1 MIAQPTSRKLASSGI
16 TNTVSFGIK
25 EDGFAHIFNVLRNQ
39 LYSNKYMAVL
49 REYAVNGVDAH
60 IEAGC
65 PERPIEVS
73 LPTQLNPN
81 LKIRDYGSALTDTD
95 IQDIYAF
102 YGESTKRNTNSQTG
116 MLGIGSKSAFA
127 YGDNFVINSFVDG
140 EKHTYNAFID
150 PSQVGQIA
158 KLGVE
163 DTDEENGIEIVIPT
177 KEEDVNTFT
186 ETASEIFQWFKVR
199 PIIKG
204 QPVEFDDRTVLYEGD
219 GWKWRKSTSSGY
231 GYHSR
236 HGSGEAIAVIKNS
249 IVSLQFPNREKI
261 LTGLAETRGI
271 PSIEQM
277 HDLKVELLR
286 EMSQSGQ
293 VQRFQKQVV
302 LPGGSIVDAEIVRV
316 GVFNAI
322 TENFFLQFVPD
333 TQSLQVLAR
342 QPARRYQSMAE
353 DLFALDAGYTTMAV
367 DPSRGQILSL
377 LIQAPGLGERINQG
391 GLVGYFIIFIG
402 LIGLLMSLWRL
413 FILRQ
418 DGQAINEQLTTE
430 TISRDNALGR
440 ILSVHSEHDA
450 METEALELKIDE
462 AILKEVP
469 KLEKYHSIIKVFA
482 AVAPLLGLLGTVIGM
497 IVTFQALTLFGTGDP
512 KLMAGGISQAL
523 VTTMLGLIV
532 AIPLV
537 FLHSVL
543 TSWSGTL
550 IEVLEEQS
558 AGLIARHAERP
569 NR

>member
-1 MIAQPTSRKLASSGI
+1 MTITSTRLI
-16 TNTVSFGIK
+16 ISFLLFILT
-25 EDGFAHIFNVLRNQ
+25 ISV
-39 LYSNKYMAVL
+39 
-49 REYAVNGVDAH
+49 
-60 IEAGC
+60 
-65 PERPIEVS
+65 
-73 LPTQLNPN
+73 QLNAQEEQEFPTDPVMSEK
-81 LKIRDYGSALTDTD
+81 LKNIQTLEQLLEITENDRQASGVINDQREQKFLATRDRQKFLLEQAVARLDQEEKRSVRLQKQFEENEKTLED
-95 IQDIYAF
+95 IQETLRIRIGNF
-102 YGESTKRNTNSQTG
+102 GELFGVVRQV
-116 MLGIGSKSAFA
+116 A
-127 YGDNFVINSFVDG
+127 G
-140 EKHTYNAFID
+140 ET
-150 PSQVGQIA
+150 IA
-158 KLGVE
+158 
-163 DTDEENGIEIVIPT
+163 IV
-177 KEEDVNTFT
+177 
-186 ETASEIFQWFKVR
+186 
-199 PIIKG
+199 
-204 QPVEFDDRTVLYEGD
+204 
-219 GWKWRKSTSSGY
+219 
-231 GYHSR
+231 
-236 HGSGEAIAVIKNS
+236 KNS
-249 IVSLQFPNREKI
+249 IVSLQFPNREKN
-261 LTGLAETRGI
+261 LTGLAEARGI

-277 HDLKVELLR
+277 HDLRVELLR

-342 QPARRYQSMAE
+342 QPARRYQSMAK

-377 LIQAPGLGERINQG
+377 LIQAPGLAERINQG

-402 LIGLLMSLWRL
+402 LLGLALSLWRL
-413 FILRQ
+413 LILRQ
-418 DGQAINEQLTTE
+418 DGQAINQQLTTD
-430 TISRDNALGR
+430 IVSQDNALGR
-440 ILSVHSEHDA
+440 ILSVHNEHDA
-450 METEALELKIDE
+450 MDTESLELKIDE

-482 AVAPLLGLLGTVIGM
+482 AVAPLLGLLGTVVGM

-569 NR
+569 NL

>member
-1 MIAQPTSRKLASSGI
+1 MNATSTRLILCFLLIILTINTQLIAQ
-16 TNTVSFGIK
+16 
-25 EDGFAHIFNVLRNQ
+25 EEQ
-39 LYSNKYMAVL
+39 Q
-49 REYAVNGVDAH
+49 
-60 IEAGC
+60 
-65 PERPIEVS
+65 
-73 LPTQLNPN
+73 LPTDSVISEKLKNIQTLEQLLAITEN
-81 LKIRDYGSALTDTD
+81 D
-95 IQDIYAF
+95 
-102 YGESTKRNTNSQTG
+102 SQT
-116 MLGIGSKSAFA
+116 SS
-127 YGDNFVINSFVDG
+127 VINSQREEKFLAARDQQKFLLEQAEARLDQEEKRSLRLQKQFEDNEKILEDIQETLRIRIGNFG
-140 EKHTYNAFID
+140 ELFGVVR
-150 PSQVGQIA
+150 QVA
-158 KLGVE
+158 
-163 DTDEENGIEIVIPT
+163 
-177 KEEDVNTFT
+177 
-186 ETASEIFQWFKVR
+186 
-199 PIIKG
+199 
-204 QPVEFDDRTVLYEGD
+204 
-219 GWKWRKSTSSGY
+219 
-231 GYHSR
+231 
-236 HGSGEAIAVIKNS
+236 GEAIAVIKNS
-249 IVSLQFPNREKI
+249 IVSLQFPNREKN
-261 LTGLAETRGI
+261 LAGLAQTRGI
-271 PSIEQM
+271 PSIEMM

-402 LIGLLMSLWRL
+402 LIGLVLSLWRL

-418 DGQAINEQLTTE
+418 DGQAINQQLTTDI
-430 TISRDNALGR
+430 ISQNNALGR
-440 ILSVHSEHDA
+440 ILSVHSEHDTN
-450 METEALELKIDE
+450 ETEALELKIDE

-482 AVAPLLGLLGTVIGM
+482 AVAPLLGLLGTVVGM

>member
-1 MIAQPTSRKLASSGI
+1 MTITSTRLI
-16 TNTVSFGIK
+16 ISFLLFILT
-25 EDGFAHIFNVLRNQ
+25 ISV
-39 LYSNKYMAVL
+39 
-49 REYAVNGVDAH
+49 
-60 IEAGC
+60 
-65 PERPIEVS
+65 
-73 LPTQLNPN
+73 QLNAQEEQEFPTDPVISEK
-81 LKIRDYGSALTDTD
+81 LKNIQTLEQLLEITENDRQASGVINDQREQTFLATRDRQKFLLEQAVARLDQEEKRSVRLQKQFEENEKTLED
-95 IQDIYAF
+95 IQETLRIRIGNF
-102 YGESTKRNTNSQTG
+102 GELFGVVRQV
-116 MLGIGSKSAFA
+116 A
-127 YGDNFVINSFVDG
+127 G
-140 EKHTYNAFID
+140 ET
-150 PSQVGQIA
+150 IA
-158 KLGVE
+158 
-163 DTDEENGIEIVIPT
+163 IV
-177 KEEDVNTFT
+177 
-186 ETASEIFQWFKVR
+186 
-199 PIIKG
+199 
-204 QPVEFDDRTVLYEGD
+204 
-219 GWKWRKSTSSGY
+219 
-231 GYHSR
+231 
-236 HGSGEAIAVIKNS
+236 KNS
-249 IVSLQFPNREKI
+249 IVSLQFPNREKN
-261 LTGLAETRGI
+261 LTGLAEARGI

-277 HDLKVELLR
+277 HDLRVELLR

-353 DLFALDAGYTTMAV
+353 DLFALDTGYTTMAV

-377 LIQAPGLGERINQG
+377 LIQAPGLAERINQG

-402 LIGLLMSLWRL
+402 LLGLALSLWRL
-413 FILRQ
+413 LVLRQ
-418 DGQAINEQLTTE
+418 DGQAINQQLTTD
-430 TISRDNALGR
+430 IASQDNALGR
-440 ILSVHSEHDA
+440 ILSVHNEHDA
-450 METEALELKIDE
+450 MDTESLELKIDE

-482 AVAPLLGLLGTVIGM
+482 AVAPLLGLLGTVVGM

-569 NR
+569 NL

>member
-1 MIAQPTSRKLASSGI
+1 MIITSSRLIISFLLFIVTISVQLNAQ
-16 TNTVSFGIK
+16 
-25 EDGFAHIFNVLRNQ
+25 EEQ
-39 LYSNKYMAVL
+39 
-49 REYAVNGVDAH
+49 E
-60 IEAGC
+60 
-65 PERPIEVS
+65 
-73 LPTQLNPN
+73 LPTDPVISEKLKNIQTLEQLLEITENDRQASGVIN
-81 LKIRDYGSALTDTD
+81 DQREQKFLATRDRQKFLLEQAVARLDQEEKRSVRLQKQFEENEKTLED
-95 IQDIYAF
+95 IQETLRIRIGNF
-102 YGESTKRNTNSQTG
+102 GELFGVVRQV
-116 MLGIGSKSAFA
+116 A
-127 YGDNFVINSFVDG
+127 G
-140 EKHTYNAFID
+140 ET
-150 PSQVGQIA
+150 IA
-158 KLGVE
+158 
-163 DTDEENGIEIVIPT
+163 IV
-177 KEEDVNTFT
+177 
-186 ETASEIFQWFKVR
+186 
-199 PIIKG
+199 
-204 QPVEFDDRTVLYEGD
+204 
-219 GWKWRKSTSSGY
+219 
-231 GYHSR
+231 
-236 HGSGEAIAVIKNS
+236 KNS
-249 IVSLQFPNREKI
+249 IVSLQFPNREKN
-261 LTGLAETRGI
+261 LTGLAEARGI

-277 HDLKVELLR
+277 HDLRVELLR

-353 DLFALDAGYTTMAV
+353 DLFALDTGYTTMAV

-377 LIQAPGLGERINQG
+377 LIQAPGLAERINQG

-402 LIGLLMSLWRL
+402 LLGLALSLWRL
-413 FILRQ
+413 LVLRQ
-418 DGQAINEQLTTE
+418 DGQAINQQLTTD
-430 TISRDNALGR
+430 IASQDNALGR
-440 ILSVHSEHDA
+440 ILSVHNEHDA
-450 METEALELKIDE
+450 MDTESLELKIDE

-482 AVAPLLGLLGTVIGM
+482 AVAPLLGLLGTVVGM

-569 NR
+569 NL

>member
-1 MIAQPTSRKLASSGI
+1 MTITSTRLI
-16 TNTVSFGIK
+16 ISFLLFILT
-25 EDGFAHIFNVLRNQ
+25 ISV
-39 LYSNKYMAVL
+39 
-49 REYAVNGVDAH
+49 
-60 IEAGC
+60 
-65 PERPIEVS
+65 
-73 LPTQLNPN
+73 QLNAQEEQEFPTDPVMSEK
-81 LKIRDYGSALTDTD
+81 LKNIQTLEQLLEITENDRQVSGVINDQREQKFLAARDRQKFLLEQAVARLDQEEKRSVRLQKQFEENEKTLED
-95 IQDIYAF
+95 IQETLRIRIGNF
-102 YGESTKRNTNSQTG
+102 GELFGVVRQV
-116 MLGIGSKSAFA
+116 A
-127 YGDNFVINSFVDG
+127 G
-140 EKHTYNAFID
+140 ET
-150 PSQVGQIA
+150 IA
-158 KLGVE
+158 
-163 DTDEENGIEIVIPT
+163 IV
-177 KEEDVNTFT
+177 
-186 ETASEIFQWFKVR
+186 
-199 PIIKG
+199 
-204 QPVEFDDRTVLYEGD
+204 
-219 GWKWRKSTSSGY
+219 
-231 GYHSR
+231 
-236 HGSGEAIAVIKNS
+236 KNS
-249 IVSLQFPNREKI
+249 IVSLQFPNREKN
-261 LTGLAETRGI
+261 LTGLAEARGI

-277 HDLKVELLR
+277 HDLRVELLR

-342 QPARRYQSMAE
+342 QPARRYQSMAK

-377 LIQAPGLGERINQG
+377 LIQAPGLAERINQG

-402 LIGLLMSLWRL
+402 LLGLALSLWRL
-413 FILRQ
+413 LILRQ
-418 DGQAINEQLTTE
+418 DGQAINQQLTTD
-430 TISRDNALGR
+430 IVSQDNALGR
-440 ILSVHSEHDA
+440 ILSVHNEHDA
-450 METEALELKIDE
+450 MDTELLELKIDE

-482 AVAPLLGLLGTVIGM
+482 AIAPLLGLLGTVVGM

-569 NR
+569 NL

>member
-1 MIAQPTSRKLASSGI
+1 MII
-16 TNTVSFGIK
+16 TNSRLIISFLLFIVT
-25 EDGFAHIFNVLRNQ
+25 ISVQ
-39 LYSNKYMAVL
+39 LNAQ
-49 REYAVNGVDAH
+49 E
-60 IEAGC
+60 EQ
-65 PERPIEVS
+65 E
-73 LPTQLNPN
+73 LPTDPVISEKLKNIQTLEQLLEITENDRQASGVIN
-81 LKIRDYGSALTDTD
+81 DQREQKFLATRDRQKFLLEQAVARLDQEEKRSVRLQKQFEENEKTLED
-95 IQDIYAF
+95 IQETLRIRIGNF
-102 YGESTKRNTNSQTG
+102 GELFGVVRQV
-116 MLGIGSKSAFA
+116 A
-127 YGDNFVINSFVDG
+127 G
-140 EKHTYNAFID
+140 ET
-150 PSQVGQIA
+150 IA
-158 KLGVE
+158 
-163 DTDEENGIEIVIPT
+163 IV
-177 KEEDVNTFT
+177 
-186 ETASEIFQWFKVR
+186 
-199 PIIKG
+199 
-204 QPVEFDDRTVLYEGD
+204 
-219 GWKWRKSTSSGY
+219 
-231 GYHSR
+231 
-236 HGSGEAIAVIKNS
+236 KNS
-249 IVSLQFPNREKI
+249 IVSLQFPNREKN
-261 LTGLAETRGI
+261 LTGLAEARGI

-277 HDLKVELLR
+277 HDLRVELLR

-353 DLFALDAGYTTMAV
+353 DLFALDTGYTTMAV

-377 LIQAPGLGERINQG
+377 LIQAPGLAERINQG

-402 LIGLLMSLWRL
+402 LLGLALSLWRL
-413 FILRQ
+413 LVLRQ
-418 DGQAINEQLTTE
+418 DSQAINQQLTTD
-430 TISRDNALGR
+430 IASQDNALGR
-440 ILSVHSEHDA
+440 ILSVHNEHDA
-450 METEALELKIDE
+450 MDTESLELKIDE

-482 AVAPLLGLLGTVIGM
+482 AVAPLLGLLGTVVGM

-569 NR
+569 NL

>member
-1 MIAQPTSRKLASSGI
+1 MTISTRLI
-16 TNTVSFGIK
+16 ISFLLFILT
-25 EDGFAHIFNVLRNQ
+25 ISV
-39 LYSNKYMAVL
+39 
-49 REYAVNGVDAH
+49 
-60 IEAGC
+60 
-65 PERPIEVS
+65 
-73 LPTQLNPN
+73 QLNAQEEQEFPTDPVMSEK
-81 LKIRDYGSALTDTD
+81 LKNIQTLEQLLEITENDRQASGVINDQREQKFLAARDRQKFLLEQAVARLDQEEKRSVRLQKQFEENEKTLED
-95 IQDIYAF
+95 IQETLRIRIGNF
-102 YGESTKRNTNSQTG
+102 GELFGVVRQV
-116 MLGIGSKSAFA
+116 A
-127 YGDNFVINSFVDG
+127 G
-140 EKHTYNAFID
+140 ET
-150 PSQVGQIA
+150 IA
-158 KLGVE
+158 
-163 DTDEENGIEIVIPT
+163 IV
-177 KEEDVNTFT
+177 
-186 ETASEIFQWFKVR
+186 
-199 PIIKG
+199 
-204 QPVEFDDRTVLYEGD
+204 
-219 GWKWRKSTSSGY
+219 
-231 GYHSR
+231 
-236 HGSGEAIAVIKNS
+236 KNS
-249 IVSLQFPNREKI
+249 IVSLQFPNREKN
-261 LTGLAETRGI
+261 LTGLAEARGI

-277 HDLKVELLR
+277 HDLRVELLR

-302 LPGGSIVDAEIVRV
+302 LPGGPIVDAEIVRV

-342 QPARRYQSMAE
+342 QPARRYQSMAK

-377 LIQAPGLGERINQG
+377 LIQAPGLAERINQG

-402 LIGLLMSLWRL
+402 LLGLALSLWRL
-413 FILRQ
+413 LILRQ
-418 DGQAINEQLTTE
+418 DGQAINQQLTTD
-430 TISRDNALGR
+430 IVSQDNALGR
-440 ILSVHSEHDA
+440 ILSVHNEHDA
-450 METEALELKIDE
+450 MDTESLELKIDE

-482 AVAPLLGLLGTVIGM
+482 AIAPLLGLLGTVVGM

-569 NR
+569 NL

>member
-1 MIAQPTSRKLASSGI
+1 MTITSSRLIISFLLFIVTISVQLNAQ
-16 TNTVSFGIK
+16 
-25 EDGFAHIFNVLRNQ
+25 EEQ
-39 LYSNKYMAVL
+39 
-49 REYAVNGVDAH
+49 E
-60 IEAGC
+60 
-65 PERPIEVS
+65 
-73 LPTQLNPN
+73 LPTDPVISEKLKNIQTLEQLLEITENDRQASGVIN
-81 LKIRDYGSALTDTD
+81 DQREQKFLATRDRQKFLLEQAVARLDQEEKRSVRLQKQFEENEKTLED
-95 IQDIYAF
+95 IQETLRIRIGNF
-102 YGESTKRNTNSQTG
+102 GELFGVVRQV
-116 MLGIGSKSAFA
+116 A
-127 YGDNFVINSFVDG
+127 G
-140 EKHTYNAFID
+140 ET
-150 PSQVGQIA
+150 IA
-158 KLGVE
+158 
-163 DTDEENGIEIVIPT
+163 IV
-177 KEEDVNTFT
+177 
-186 ETASEIFQWFKVR
+186 
-199 PIIKG
+199 
-204 QPVEFDDRTVLYEGD
+204 
-219 GWKWRKSTSSGY
+219 
-231 GYHSR
+231 
-236 HGSGEAIAVIKNS
+236 KNS
-249 IVSLQFPNREKI
+249 IVSLQFPNREKN
-261 LTGLAETRGI
+261 LTGLAEARGI

-277 HDLKVELLR
+277 HDLRVELLR

-353 DLFALDAGYTTMAV
+353 DLFALDTGYTTMAV

-377 LIQAPGLGERINQG
+377 LIQAPGLAERINQG

-402 LIGLLMSLWRL
+402 LLGLALSLWRL
-413 FILRQ
+413 LILRQ
-418 DGQAINEQLTTE
+418 DGQAINQQLTTD
-430 TISRDNALGR
+430 IVSQDNALGR
-440 ILSVHSEHDA
+440 ILSVHNEHDA
-450 METEALELKIDE
+450 MDTESLELKIDE

-482 AVAPLLGLLGTVIGM
+482 AVAPLLGLLGTVVGM

-558 AGLIARHAERP
+558 AGLIARHAERS
-569 NR
+569 NL

>member
-1 MIAQPTSRKLASSGI
+1 MTITSTRLI
-16 TNTVSFGIK
+16 ISFLLFILT
-25 EDGFAHIFNVLRNQ
+25 ISV
-39 LYSNKYMAVL
+39 
-49 REYAVNGVDAH
+49 
-60 IEAGC
+60 
-65 PERPIEVS
+65 
-73 LPTQLNPN
+73 QLNAQEEQEFPTDPVISEK
-81 LKIRDYGSALTDTD
+81 LKNIQTLEQLLEIIENDRQASGVINDQREQKFLAARDQQKFLLEQAVARLDQEEKRSVRLQKQFEENEKTLED
-95 IQDIYAF
+95 IQETLRIRIGNF
-102 YGESTKRNTNSQTG
+102 GELFGVVRQV
-116 MLGIGSKSAFA
+116 A
-127 YGDNFVINSFVDG
+127 G
-140 EKHTYNAFID
+140 ET
-150 PSQVGQIA
+150 IA
-158 KLGVE
+158 
-163 DTDEENGIEIVIPT
+163 IV
-177 KEEDVNTFT
+177 
-186 ETASEIFQWFKVR
+186 
-199 PIIKG
+199 
-204 QPVEFDDRTVLYEGD
+204 
-219 GWKWRKSTSSGY
+219 
-231 GYHSR
+231 
-236 HGSGEAIAVIKNS
+236 KNS
-249 IVSLQFPNREKI
+249 IVSLQFPNREKN
-261 LTGLAETRGI
+261 LTGLAEARGI

-277 HDLKVELLR
+277 HDLRVELLR

-342 QPARRYQSMAE
+342 QPARRYQSMAK

-377 LIQAPGLGERINQG
+377 LIQAPGLAERINQG

-402 LIGLLMSLWRL
+402 LLGLALSLWRL
-413 FILRQ
+413 LILRQ
-418 DGQAINEQLTTE
+418 DGQAINQQLTTD
-430 TISRDNALGR
+430 IVSQDNALGR
-440 ILSVHSEHDA
+440 ILSVHNEHDA
-450 METEALELKIDE
+450 MDTELLELKIDE

-482 AVAPLLGLLGTVIGM
+482 AVAPLLGLLGTVVGM

-558 AGLIARHAERP
+558 AGLIARHAERQ
-569 NR
+569 NL

>member
-1 MIAQPTSRKLASSGI
+1 MIITSSRLIISFLLFIVTISVQLNAQ
-16 TNTVSFGIK
+16 
-25 EDGFAHIFNVLRNQ
+25 EEQ
-39 LYSNKYMAVL
+39 
-49 REYAVNGVDAH
+49 E
-60 IEAGC
+60 
-65 PERPIEVS
+65 
-73 LPTQLNPN
+73 LPTDPVISEKLKNIQTLEQLLEITENDRQASGVIN
-81 LKIRDYGSALTDTD
+81 DQREQKFLATRDRQKFLLEQAVARLDQEEKRSVRLQKQFEENEKTLED
-95 IQDIYAF
+95 IQETLRIRIGNF
-102 YGESTKRNTNSQTG
+102 GELFGVVRQV
-116 MLGIGSKSAFA
+116 A
-127 YGDNFVINSFVDG
+127 G
-140 EKHTYNAFID
+140 ET
-150 PSQVGQIA
+150 IA
-158 KLGVE
+158 
-163 DTDEENGIEIVIPT
+163 IV
-177 KEEDVNTFT
+177 
-186 ETASEIFQWFKVR
+186 
-199 PIIKG
+199 
-204 QPVEFDDRTVLYEGD
+204 
-219 GWKWRKSTSSGY
+219 
-231 GYHSR
+231 
-236 HGSGEAIAVIKNS
+236 KNS
-249 IVSLQFPNREKI
+249 IVSLQFPNREKN
-261 LTGLAETRGI
+261 LTGLAEARGI

-277 HDLKVELLR
+277 HDLRVELLR

-342 QPARRYQSMAE
+342 QPARRYQSMAK

-377 LIQAPGLGERINQG
+377 LIQAPGLAERINQG

-402 LIGLLMSLWRL
+402 LLGLALSLWRL
-413 FILRQ
+413 LVLRQ
-418 DGQAINEQLTTE
+418 DGQAINQQLTTD
-430 TISRDNALGR
+430 IASQDNALGR
-440 ILSVHSEHDA
+440 ILSVHNEHDA
-450 METEALELKIDE
+450 MDTESLELKIDE

-482 AVAPLLGLLGTVIGM
+482 AVAPLLGLLGTVVGM

-558 AGLIARHAERP
+558 AGLIARHAERS
-569 NR
+569 NL

>member
-1 MIAQPTSRKLASSGI
+1 L
-16 TNTVSFGIK
+16 
-25 EDGFAHIFNVLRNQ
+25 E
-39 LYSNKYMAVL
+39 
-49 REYAVNGVDAH
+49 
-60 IEAGC
+60 
-65 PERPIEVS
+65 
-73 LPTQLNPN
+73 
-81 LKIRDYGSALTDTD
+81 D
-95 IQDIYAF
+95 IQETLRIRIGNF
-102 YGESTKRNTNSQTG
+102 GELFGVVR
-116 MLGIGSKSAFA
+116 
-127 YGDNFVINSFVDG
+127 
-140 EKHTYNAFID
+140 
-150 PSQVGQIA
+150 QVA
-158 KLGVE
+158 
-163 DTDEENGIEIVIPT
+163 
-177 KEEDVNTFT
+177 
-186 ETASEIFQWFKVR
+186 
-199 PIIKG
+199 
-204 QPVEFDDRTVLYEGD
+204 
-219 GWKWRKSTSSGY
+219 
-231 GYHSR
+231 
-236 HGSGEAIAVIKNS
+236 GEAIAVIKNS

-261 LTGLAETRGI
+261 LTGLVETRGI

-440 ILSVHSEHDA
+440 ILSVHSKHDA
-450 METEALELKIDE
+450 METEVLELKIDE

-469 KLEKYHSIIKVFA
+469 RLEKYHSIIKVFA
-482 AVAPLLGLLGTVIGM
+482 AVAPLLGLLGTVVGM

>member
-1 MIAQPTSRKLASSGI
+1 MTITSTRLI
-16 TNTVSFGIK
+16 ISFLLFILT
-25 EDGFAHIFNVLRNQ
+25 ISV
-39 LYSNKYMAVL
+39 
-49 REYAVNGVDAH
+49 
-60 IEAGC
+60 
-65 PERPIEVS
+65 
-73 LPTQLNPN
+73 QLNAQEEQEFPTDPVMSEK
-81 LKIRDYGSALTDTD
+81 LKNIQTLEQLLEITENDRQASGVINDQREQKFLAARDRQKFLLEQAVERLDQEEKRSVRLQKQFEENEKTLED
-95 IQDIYAF
+95 IQETLRIRIGNF
-102 YGESTKRNTNSQTG
+102 GELFGVVRQV
-116 MLGIGSKSAFA
+116 A
-127 YGDNFVINSFVDG
+127 G
-140 EKHTYNAFID
+140 ET
-150 PSQVGQIA
+150 IA
-158 KLGVE
+158 
-163 DTDEENGIEIVIPT
+163 IV
-177 KEEDVNTFT
+177 
-186 ETASEIFQWFKVR
+186 
-199 PIIKG
+199 
-204 QPVEFDDRTVLYEGD
+204 
-219 GWKWRKSTSSGY
+219 
-231 GYHSR
+231 
-236 HGSGEAIAVIKNS
+236 KNS
-249 IVSLQFPNREKI
+249 IVSLQFPNREKN
-261 LTGLAETRGI
+261 LTGLAEARGI

-277 HDLKVELLR
+277 HDLRVELLR

-342 QPARRYQSMAE
+342 QPARRYQSMAK

-377 LIQAPGLGERINQG
+377 LIQAPGLAERINQG

-402 LIGLLMSLWRL
+402 LLGLALSLWRL
-413 FILRQ
+413 LILRQ
-418 DGQAINEQLTTE
+418 DGQAINQQLTTD
-430 TISRDNALGR
+430 IVSQDNALGR
-440 ILSVHSEHDA
+440 ILSVHNEHDA
-450 METEALELKIDE
+450 MDTESLELKIDE

-482 AVAPLLGLLGTVIGM
+482 AIAPLLGLLGTVVGM

-569 NR
+569 NL

>member
-1 MIAQPTSRKLASSGI
+1 MNFRTSLM
-16 TNTVSFGIK
+16 VSFLL
-25 EDGFAHIFNVLRNQ
+25 FIFTINTQ
-39 LYSNKYMAVL
+39 LGAQ
-49 REYAVNGVDAH
+49 E
-60 IEAGC
+60 EQ
-65 PERPIEVS
+65 E
-73 LPTQLNPN
+73 LPTDSAISEKLKNIQTLEQLLAITENDSQVSN
-81 LKIRDYGSALTDTD
+81 VINNQREEKFLAARDRQQLLLDQAKARLDQEEKRSIRLQKQFEDNEKTLED
-95 IQDIYAF
+95 IQETLRIRIGNF
-102 YGESTKRNTNSQTG
+102 GELFGVVR
-116 MLGIGSKSAFA
+116 
-127 YGDNFVINSFVDG
+127 
-140 EKHTYNAFID
+140 
-150 PSQVGQIA
+150 QVA
-158 KLGVE
+158 
-163 DTDEENGIEIVIPT
+163 
-177 KEEDVNTFT
+177 
-186 ETASEIFQWFKVR
+186 
-199 PIIKG
+199 
-204 QPVEFDDRTVLYEGD
+204 
-219 GWKWRKSTSSGY
+219 
-231 GYHSR
+231 
-236 HGSGEAIAVIKNS
+236 GEAIAVIKNS

-482 AVAPLLGLLGTVIGM
+482 AVAPLLGLLGTVVGM

>member
-1 MIAQPTSRKLASSGI
+1 MTITSTRLI
-16 TNTVSFGIK
+16 ISFLLFILT
-25 EDGFAHIFNVLRNQ
+25 ISV
-39 LYSNKYMAVL
+39 
-49 REYAVNGVDAH
+49 
-60 IEAGC
+60 
-65 PERPIEVS
+65 
-73 LPTQLNPN
+73 QLNAQEEQEFPTDPVMSEK
-81 LKIRDYGSALTDTD
+81 LKNIQTLEQLLEITENDRQASGVINDQREQKFLAARDRQKFLLEQAVARLDQEEKRSVRLQKQFEENEKTLED
-95 IQDIYAF
+95 IQETLRIRIGNF
-102 YGESTKRNTNSQTG
+102 GELFGVVRQV
-116 MLGIGSKSAFA
+116 A
-127 YGDNFVINSFVDG
+127 G
-140 EKHTYNAFID
+140 ET
-150 PSQVGQIA
+150 IA
-158 KLGVE
+158 
-163 DTDEENGIEIVIPT
+163 IV
-177 KEEDVNTFT
+177 
-186 ETASEIFQWFKVR
+186 
-199 PIIKG
+199 
-204 QPVEFDDRTVLYEGD
+204 
-219 GWKWRKSTSSGY
+219 
-231 GYHSR
+231 
-236 HGSGEAIAVIKNS
+236 KNS
-249 IVSLQFPNREKI
+249 IVSLQFPNREKN
-261 LTGLAETRGI
+261 LTGLAEARGI

-277 HDLKVELLR
+277 HDLRVELLR

-342 QPARRYQSMAE
+342 QPARRYQSMAK

-377 LIQAPGLGERINQG
+377 LIQAPGLAERINQG

-402 LIGLLMSLWRL
+402 LLGLALSLWRL
-413 FILRQ
+413 LILRQ
-418 DGQAINEQLTTE
+418 DGQAINQQLTTD
-430 TISRDNALGR
+430 IVSQDNALGR
-440 ILSVHSEHDA
+440 ILSVHNEHDA
-450 METEALELKIDE
+450 MDTESLELKIDE

-482 AVAPLLGLLGTVIGM
+482 AIAPLLGLLGTVVGM

-558 AGLIARHAERP
+558 AGLIARHAERQ
-569 NR
+569 NL

>member
-1 MIAQPTSRKLASSGI
+1 MTITSTRLI
-16 TNTVSFGIK
+16 ISFLLFILT
-25 EDGFAHIFNVLRNQ
+25 ISV
-39 LYSNKYMAVL
+39 
-49 REYAVNGVDAH
+49 
-60 IEAGC
+60 
-65 PERPIEVS
+65 
-73 LPTQLNPN
+73 QLNAQEEQEFPTDPVMSEK
-81 LKIRDYGSALTDTD
+81 LKNIQTLEQLLEITENDRQASGVINDQREQKFLAARDRQKILLEQAVARLDQEEKRSVRLQKQFEENEKTLED
-95 IQDIYAF
+95 IQETLRIRIGNF
-102 YGESTKRNTNSQTG
+102 GELFGVVRQV
-116 MLGIGSKSAFA
+116 A
-127 YGDNFVINSFVDG
+127 G
-140 EKHTYNAFID
+140 ET
-150 PSQVGQIA
+150 IA
-158 KLGVE
+158 
-163 DTDEENGIEIVIPT
+163 IV
-177 KEEDVNTFT
+177 
-186 ETASEIFQWFKVR
+186 
-199 PIIKG
+199 
-204 QPVEFDDRTVLYEGD
+204 
-219 GWKWRKSTSSGY
+219 
-231 GYHSR
+231 
-236 HGSGEAIAVIKNS
+236 KNS
-249 IVSLQFPNREKI
+249 IVSLQFPNREKN
-261 LTGLAETRGI
+261 LTGLAEARGI

-277 HDLKVELLR
+277 HDLRVELLR

-342 QPARRYQSMAE
+342 QPARRYQSMAK

-377 LIQAPGLGERINQG
+377 LIQAPGLAERINQG

-402 LIGLLMSLWRL
+402 LLGLALSLWRL
-413 FILRQ
+413 LILRQ
-418 DGQAINEQLTTE
+418 DGQAINQQLTTD
-430 TISRDNALGR
+430 IVSQDNALGR
-440 ILSVHSEHDA
+440 ILSVHNEHDA
-450 METEALELKIDE
+450 MDTESLELKIDE

-482 AVAPLLGLLGTVIGM
+482 AVAPLLGLLGTVVGM

-558 AGLIARHAERP
+558 AGLIARHAERQ
-569 NR
+569 NL

>member
-1 MIAQPTSRKLASSGI
+1 MTI
-16 TNTVSFGIK
+16 TNTRLIISFLLFILT
-25 EDGFAHIFNVLRNQ
+25 ISV
-39 LYSNKYMAVL
+39 
-49 REYAVNGVDAH
+49 
-60 IEAGC
+60 
-65 PERPIEVS
+65 
-73 LPTQLNPN
+73 QLNAQEEQEFPTDPVMSEK
-81 LKIRDYGSALTDTD
+81 LKNIQTLEQLLEITENDRQASGVINDQREQKFLAARDRQKFLLEQAVARLDQEEKRSVRLQKQFEENEKTLED
-95 IQDIYAF
+95 IQETLRIRIGNF
-102 YGESTKRNTNSQTG
+102 GELFGVVRQV
-116 MLGIGSKSAFA
+116 A
-127 YGDNFVINSFVDG
+127 G
-140 EKHTYNAFID
+140 ET
-150 PSQVGQIA
+150 IA
-158 KLGVE
+158 
-163 DTDEENGIEIVIPT
+163 IV
-177 KEEDVNTFT
+177 
-186 ETASEIFQWFKVR
+186 
-199 PIIKG
+199 
-204 QPVEFDDRTVLYEGD
+204 
-219 GWKWRKSTSSGY
+219 
-231 GYHSR
+231 
-236 HGSGEAIAVIKNS
+236 KNS
-249 IVSLQFPNREKI
+249 IVSLQFPNREKN
-261 LTGLAETRGI
+261 LTGLAEARGI

-277 HDLKVELLR
+277 HDLRVELLR

-342 QPARRYQSMAE
+342 QPARRYQSMAK

-377 LIQAPGLGERINQG
+377 LIQAPGLAERINQG

-402 LIGLLMSLWRL
+402 LLGLALSLWRL
-413 FILRQ
+413 LILRQ
-418 DGQAINEQLTTE
+418 DGQAINQQLTTD
-430 TISRDNALGR
+430 IVSQDNALGR
-440 ILSVHSEHDA
+440 ILSVHNEHDA
-450 METEALELKIDE
+450 MDTESLELKIDE

-482 AVAPLLGLLGTVIGM
+482 AIAPLLGLLGTVVGM

-569 NR
+569 NL

>member
-1 MIAQPTSRKLASSGI
+1 MNFRASLM
-16 TNTVSFGIK
+16 VSFLLFILT
-25 EDGFAHIFNVLRNQ
+25 INTQ
-39 LYSNKYMAVL
+39 LGAQ
-49 REYAVNGVDAH
+49 E
-60 IEAGC
+60 EQ
-65 PERPIEVS
+65 E
-73 LPTQLNPN
+73 LPTDSAISEKLKNIQTLEQLLAITENDSQVSN
-81 LKIRDYGSALTDTD
+81 VINNQREEKFLAARDRQQLLLDQAKARLDQEEKRSIRLQKQFEDNEKILED
-95 IQDIYAF
+95 IQETLRIRIGNF
-102 YGESTKRNTNSQTG
+102 GELFGVVR
-116 MLGIGSKSAFA
+116 
-127 YGDNFVINSFVDG
+127 
-140 EKHTYNAFID
+140 
-150 PSQVGQIA
+150 QVA
-158 KLGVE
+158 
-163 DTDEENGIEIVIPT
+163 
-177 KEEDVNTFT
+177 
-186 ETASEIFQWFKVR
+186 
-199 PIIKG
+199 
-204 QPVEFDDRTVLYEGD
+204 
-219 GWKWRKSTSSGY
+219 
-231 GYHSR
+231 
-236 HGSGEAIAVIKNS
+236 GEAIAVIKNS

-293 VQRFQKQVV
+293 VQRLQKQVV

-469 KLEKYHSIIKVFA
+469 RLEKYHSIIKVFA
-482 AVAPLLGLLGTVIGM
+482 AVAPLLGLLGTVVGM

>member
-1 MIAQPTSRKLASSGI
+1 MNATSTRLILCFLLIILTINTQLIAQ
-16 TNTVSFGIK
+16 
-25 EDGFAHIFNVLRNQ
+25 EEQ
-39 LYSNKYMAVL
+39 Q
-49 REYAVNGVDAH
+49 
-60 IEAGC
+60 
-65 PERPIEVS
+65 
-73 LPTQLNPN
+73 LPTDSVISEKLKNIQTLEQLLAITEN
-81 LKIRDYGSALTDTD
+81 D
-95 IQDIYAF
+95 
-102 YGESTKRNTNSQTG
+102 SQT
-116 MLGIGSKSAFA
+116 SS
-127 YGDNFVINSFVDG
+127 VINSQREEKFLAARDQQKFLLEQAEARLDQEEKRSLRLQKQFEDNEKILEDIQETLRIRIGNFG
-140 EKHTYNAFID
+140 ELFGVVR
-150 PSQVGQIA
+150 QVA
-158 KLGVE
+158 
-163 DTDEENGIEIVIPT
+163 
-177 KEEDVNTFT
+177 
-186 ETASEIFQWFKVR
+186 
-199 PIIKG
+199 
-204 QPVEFDDRTVLYEGD
+204 
-219 GWKWRKSTSSGY
+219 
-231 GYHSR
+231 
-236 HGSGEAIAVIKNS
+236 GEAIAVIKNS
-249 IVSLQFPNREKI
+249 IVSLQFPNREKN
-261 LTGLAETRGI
+261 LAGLAQTRGI
-271 PSIEQM
+271 PSIEMM

-322 TENFFLQFVPD
+322 TEHFFLQFVPD

-377 LIQAPGLGERINQG
+377 LIQAPGLSERINQG

-402 LIGLLMSLWRL
+402 LLGLALSLWRL

-418 DGQAINEQLTTE
+418 DGQAINQQLTTDI
-430 TISRDNALGR
+430 ISQNNALGR
-440 ILSVHSEHDA
+440 ILSVHSEHDTN
-450 METEALELKIDE
+450 ETEALELKIDE

-482 AVAPLLGLLGTVIGM
+482 AVAPLLGLLGTVVGM

>member
-1 MIAQPTSRKLASSGI
+1 MTITSTRLIIYILLFILTVSVQLNAQEEQEFPTDPVMSEKLKNIQTLEQLLEITENDRQASSVI
-16 TNTVSFGIK
+16 NDQREEKFLAARDRQK
-25 EDGFAHIFNVLRNQ
+25 FLLEQ
-39 LYSNKYMAVL
+39 AVARL
-49 REYAVNGVDAH
+49 DQEEKRSVRLQKQFEEN
-60 IEAGC
+60 EKTL
-65 PERPIEVS
+65 E
-73 LPTQLNPN
+73 
-81 LKIRDYGSALTDTD
+81 D
-95 IQDIYAF
+95 IQETLRIRIGNF
-102 YGESTKRNTNSQTG
+102 GELFGVVRQV
-116 MLGIGSKSAFA
+116 A
-127 YGDNFVINSFVDG
+127 G
-140 EKHTYNAFID
+140 ET
-150 PSQVGQIA
+150 IA
-158 KLGVE
+158 
-163 DTDEENGIEIVIPT
+163 IV
-177 KEEDVNTFT
+177 
-186 ETASEIFQWFKVR
+186 
-199 PIIKG
+199 
-204 QPVEFDDRTVLYEGD
+204 
-219 GWKWRKSTSSGY
+219 
-231 GYHSR
+231 
-236 HGSGEAIAVIKNS
+236 KNS
-249 IVSLQFPNREKI
+249 IVSLQFPNREKN
-261 LTGLAETRGI
+261 LTGLAEARGI

-277 HDLKVELLR
+277 HDLRVELLR

-342 QPARRYQSMAE
+342 QPARRYQSMAK

-377 LIQAPGLGERINQG
+377 LIQAPGLAERINQG

-402 LIGLLMSLWRL
+402 LLGLALSLWRL
-413 FILRQ
+413 LILRQ
-418 DGQAINEQLTTE
+418 DGQAINQQLTTD
-430 TISRDNALGR
+430 IVSQDNALGR
-440 ILSVHSEHDA
+440 ILSVHNEHDA
-450 METEALELKIDE
+450 MDTESLELKIDE

-482 AVAPLLGLLGTVIGM
+482 AIAPLLGLLGTVVGM

-569 NR
+569 NL

>member
-1 MIAQPTSRKLASSGI
+1 MTITSTRLI
-16 TNTVSFGIK
+16 ISFLLFILT
-25 EDGFAHIFNVLRNQ
+25 ISV
-39 LYSNKYMAVL
+39 
-49 REYAVNGVDAH
+49 
-60 IEAGC
+60 
-65 PERPIEVS
+65 
-73 LPTQLNPN
+73 QLNAQEEQEIPTDPVMSEK
-81 LKIRDYGSALTDTD
+81 LKNIQTLEQLLEITENDRQASGVINDQREQKFLAARDRQKFLLEQAVARLDQEEKRSVRLQKQFEENEKTLED
-95 IQDIYAF
+95 IQETLRIRIGNF
-102 YGESTKRNTNSQTG
+102 GELFGVVRQV
-116 MLGIGSKSAFA
+116 A
-127 YGDNFVINSFVDG
+127 G
-140 EKHTYNAFID
+140 ET
-150 PSQVGQIA
+150 IA
-158 KLGVE
+158 
-163 DTDEENGIEIVIPT
+163 IV
-177 KEEDVNTFT
+177 
-186 ETASEIFQWFKVR
+186 
-199 PIIKG
+199 
-204 QPVEFDDRTVLYEGD
+204 
-219 GWKWRKSTSSGY
+219 
-231 GYHSR
+231 
-236 HGSGEAIAVIKNS
+236 KNS
-249 IVSLQFPNREKI
+249 IVSLQFPNREKN
-261 LTGLAETRGI
+261 LTGLAEARGI

-277 HDLKVELLR
+277 HGLRVELLR

-342 QPARRYQSMAE
+342 QPARRYQSMAK

-377 LIQAPGLGERINQG
+377 LIQAPGLAERINQG

-402 LIGLLMSLWRL
+402 LLGLALSLWRL
-413 FILRQ
+413 LILRQ
-418 DGQAINEQLTTE
+418 DGQAINQQLTTD
-430 TISRDNALGR
+430 IVSQDNALGR
-440 ILSVHSEHDA
+440 ILSVHNEHDA
-450 METEALELKIDE
+450 MDTESLELKIDE

-482 AVAPLLGLLGTVIGM
+482 AIAPLLGLLGTVVGM

-569 NR
+569 NL

>member
-1 MIAQPTSRKLASSGI
+1 MNFRASLM
-16 TNTVSFGIK
+16 VSFLL
-25 EDGFAHIFNVLRNQ
+25 FIFTINTQ
-39 LYSNKYMAVL
+39 LGAQ
-49 REYAVNGVDAH
+49 E
-60 IEAGC
+60 EQ
-65 PERPIEVS
+65 E
-73 LPTQLNPN
+73 LPTDSAISEKLKNIQTLEQLLAITENDSQVSN
-81 LKIRDYGSALTDTD
+81 VINNQREEKFLAARDQQKLLLDQAKERLDQEENRSIRLQKQFEDNEKILED
-95 IQDIYAF
+95 IQETLRIRIGNF
-102 YGESTKRNTNSQTG
+102 GELFGVVR
-116 MLGIGSKSAFA
+116 
-127 YGDNFVINSFVDG
+127 
-140 EKHTYNAFID
+140 
-150 PSQVGQIA
+150 QVA
-158 KLGVE
+158 
-163 DTDEENGIEIVIPT
+163 
-177 KEEDVNTFT
+177 
-186 ETASEIFQWFKVR
+186 
-199 PIIKG
+199 
-204 QPVEFDDRTVLYEGD
+204 
-219 GWKWRKSTSSGY
+219 
-231 GYHSR
+231 
-236 HGSGEAIAVIKNS
+236 GEAIAVIKNS

-353 DLFALDAGYTTMAV
+353 DLFALDTGYTTMAV

-377 LIQAPGLGERINQG
+377 LIQAPGLAERINQG

-402 LIGLLMSLWRL
+402 LLGLALSLWRL
-413 FILRQ
+413 LILRQ
-418 DGQAINEQLTTE
+418 DGQAINQQLTTD
-430 TISRDNALGR
+430 IVSQDNALGR
-440 ILSVHSEHDA
+440 ILSVHNEHDA
-450 METEALELKIDE
+450 MDTESLELKIDE

-482 AVAPLLGLLGTVIGM
+482 AVAPLLGLLGTVVGM

-558 AGLIARHAERP
+558 AGLIARHAERS
-569 NR
+569 NL

>member
-1 MIAQPTSRKLASSGI
+1 MTITSTRLI
-16 TNTVSFGIK
+16 ISFLLFILT
-25 EDGFAHIFNVLRNQ
+25 ISV
-39 LYSNKYMAVL
+39 
-49 REYAVNGVDAH
+49 
-60 IEAGC
+60 
-65 PERPIEVS
+65 
-73 LPTQLNPN
+73 QLNAQEEQEFPTDPVISEK
-81 LKIRDYGSALTDTD
+81 LKNIQTLEQLLEIIENDRQASGVINDQREQKFLAARDQQKFLLEQALARLDQEEKRSVRLQKQFEENEKTLED
-95 IQDIYAF
+95 IQETLRIRIGNF
-102 YGESTKRNTNSQTG
+102 GELFGVVRQV
-116 MLGIGSKSAFA
+116 A
-127 YGDNFVINSFVDG
+127 G
-140 EKHTYNAFID
+140 ET
-150 PSQVGQIA
+150 IA
-158 KLGVE
+158 
-163 DTDEENGIEIVIPT
+163 IV
-177 KEEDVNTFT
+177 
-186 ETASEIFQWFKVR
+186 
-199 PIIKG
+199 
-204 QPVEFDDRTVLYEGD
+204 
-219 GWKWRKSTSSGY
+219 
-231 GYHSR
+231 
-236 HGSGEAIAVIKNS
+236 KNS
-249 IVSLQFPNREKI
+249 IVSLQFPNREKN
-261 LTGLAETRGI
+261 LTGLAEARGI

-277 HDLKVELLR
+277 HDLRVELLR

-342 QPARRYQSMAE
+342 QPARRYQSMAK

-377 LIQAPGLGERINQG
+377 LIQAPGLAERINQG

-402 LIGLLMSLWRL
+402 LLGLALSLWRL
-413 FILRQ
+413 LILRQ
-418 DGQAINEQLTTE
+418 DGQAINQQLTTD
-430 TISRDNALGR
+430 IVSQDNALGR
-440 ILSVHSEHDA
+440 ILSVHNEHDA
-450 METEALELKIDE
+450 MDTELLELKIDE

-482 AVAPLLGLLGTVIGM
+482 AVAPLLGLLGTVVGM

-558 AGLIARHAERP
+558 AGLIARHAERQ
-569 NR
+569 NL

>member
-1 MIAQPTSRKLASSGI
+1 MSITSTRLI
-16 TNTVSFGIK
+16 ISFLLFILT
-25 EDGFAHIFNVLRNQ
+25 ISV
-39 LYSNKYMAVL
+39 
-49 REYAVNGVDAH
+49 
-60 IEAGC
+60 
-65 PERPIEVS
+65 
-73 LPTQLNPN
+73 QLNAQEEQEFPTDPVISEK
-81 LKIRDYGSALTDTD
+81 LKNIQTLEQLLEITENDRQASGVINDQREQKFLAARDRQKFLLEQAVARLDQEEKRSVRLQKQFEENEKTLED
-95 IQDIYAF
+95 IQETLRIRIGNF
-102 YGESTKRNTNSQTG
+102 GELFGVVRQV
-116 MLGIGSKSAFA
+116 A
-127 YGDNFVINSFVDG
+127 G
-140 EKHTYNAFID
+140 ET
-150 PSQVGQIA
+150 IA
-158 KLGVE
+158 
-163 DTDEENGIEIVIPT
+163 IV
-177 KEEDVNTFT
+177 
-186 ETASEIFQWFKVR
+186 
-199 PIIKG
+199 
-204 QPVEFDDRTVLYEGD
+204 
-219 GWKWRKSTSSGY
+219 
-231 GYHSR
+231 
-236 HGSGEAIAVIKNS
+236 KNS
-249 IVSLQFPNREKI
+249 IVSLQFPNREKN
-261 LTGLAETRGI
+261 LTGLAEARGI

-277 HDLKVELLR
+277 HDLRVELLR

-342 QPARRYQSMAE
+342 QPARRYQSMAK

-377 LIQAPGLGERINQG
+377 LIQAPGLAERINQG

-402 LIGLLMSLWRL
+402 LLGLALSLWRL
-413 FILRQ
+413 LILRQ
-418 DGQAINEQLTTE
+418 DGQAINQQLTTD
-430 TISRDNALGR
+430 IVSQDNALGR
-440 ILSVHSEHDA
+440 ILSVHNEHDA
-450 METEALELKIDE
+450 MDTESLELKIDE

-482 AVAPLLGLLGTVIGM
+482 AIAPLLGLLGTVVGM

-569 NR
+569 NL